1 MSSSLLG
8 GSMKK
13 VEILRFYTS
22 SFDSREAAY
31 AETFGEISICG
42 PTCTPARSKRHS
54 CICSIHAD
62 GVTKCHHPDGS
73 VNTSFLTWRY
83 NPVISPR
90 ILLEMLFISKPMNF
104 KGEIYHAL

>member
-22 SFDSREAAY
+22 SFDSKEVAY

-42 PTCTPARSKRHS
+42 PTCTPAQSKRHS
-54 CICSIHAD
+54 CIWSLHVDC
-62 GVTKCHHPDGS
+62 VTKCHHPDGS
-73 VNTSFLTWRY
+73 VNISFLTWRY
-83 NPVISPR
+83 NPVRSPR
-90 ILLEMLFISKPMNF
+90 ILLEILFVSKPMNF
-104 KGEIYHAL
+104 KGEI